1 MTSPRQIIRLRVLAA
16 FLAGIASGLSI
27 TVAMVATAPN
37 PAIKTQSIA
46 NQGTAT
52 VEDAPAQ
59 NVPIYMQ
66 TDERWGGLPY
76 ANATLADSGCG
87 LTCAAMAWSYFS
99 GEDWTPIDM
108 LNAVGNDYVQDGQ
121 NYMPG
126 FCAWMHERDAAI
138 TSSVIYEDMAR
149 AIEDLEAE
157 SLVFA
162 EMQGQLEGGG
172 QSYGGHIVLLTE
184 YDGQSVTI
192 HDPCS
197 PYAVILTYEQMAGV
211 DWGYFISIGRS

>member
-1 MTSPRQIIRLRVLAA
+1 MRRLRLLAA
-16 FLAGIASGLSI
+16 FLTGMASCLLLAGI
-27 TVAMVATAPN
+27 TVLTAPGD
-37 PAIKTQSIA
+37 PTEMPCQTEPSAVIIS
-46 NQGTAT
+46 
-52 VEDAPAQ
+52 DAPAQ

-108 LNAVGNDYVQDGQ
+108 LNAVGNDHVQDGQ

>member
-1 MTSPRQIIRLRVLAA
+1 MIRLVNLAA
-16 FLAGIASGLSI
+16 FLVGVISGMSI
-27 TVAMVATAPN
+27 CAAMIFTAPQK
-37 PAIKTQSIA
+37 PAEEPIQIV
-46 NQGTAT
+46 QD
-52 VEDAPAQ
+52 VVMEDSPAPS
-59 NVPIYMQ
+59 VPLYLQ

-76 ANATLADSGCG
+76 ADETLSVSGCG

-149 AIEDLEAE
+149 ALEDLEAE

-162 EMQGQLEGGG
+162 EMQGQLEDGGRN
-172 QSYGGHIVLLTE
+172 YGGHIVLLTGFDE
-184 YDGQSVTI
+184 ENVI
-192 HDPCS
+192 VHDPCS
-197 PYAVILTYEQMAGV
+197 PYAVTLSLEQMAGV